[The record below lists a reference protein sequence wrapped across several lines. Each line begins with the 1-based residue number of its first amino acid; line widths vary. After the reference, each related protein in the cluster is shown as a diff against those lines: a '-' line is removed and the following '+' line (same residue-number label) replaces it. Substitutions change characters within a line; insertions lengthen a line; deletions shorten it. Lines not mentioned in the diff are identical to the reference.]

1 MNRRLAPSIMVP
13 WSLATCAFLFAPNQA
28 SAIPQFAR
36 RYNLKCFACHTI
48 VPVLNEQG
56 ALSPDVVRT
65 TDAVSAALWSLDAEC
80 AAEYES
86 TGAITAFTEEGIRS
100 DPRWEAIRGLASEA
114 LTAFRELGIPTPK
127 LSDEDFNR
135 PREDAP

>member
-1 MNRRLAPSIMVP
+1 MRYRVVEELVELASPAQEQIDHLRP
-13 WSLATCAFLFAPNQA
+13 YYEELLKGYLNWSYEML
-28 SAIPQFAR
+28 
-36 RYNLKCFACHTI
+36 
-48 VPVLNEQG
+48 PVLNEQG